1 MRWTIGKRIFAAL
14 TITSLVIVGLNAA
27 STRWSFQRGFVEYL
41 GQQEAERLSAV
52 VDGLAEIYRR
62 DASWEGLKNEH
73 RLWDELFRDKNE
85 YSRPPPRHSPAGDR
99 HLPRR
104 GGLPPN
110 DPLDLR
116 ARVALLDATGAIV
129 KGRDFLGEQ
138 ARRVEVSL
146 DGELVGELLVLPQTE
161 LTEQVDV
168 NFANEQTRSIIYTSI
183 LVLIF
188 AAVIAALIAKQLV
201 RPISALTAGTR
212 ALTAGT
218 FEKRITVARDD
229 ELGDLARDFNLLAET
244 LQANQTSRRQ
254 WVSDIA
260 HELRTPLAILSGE
273 LQAIEDGVRNFDE
286 GTRSS
291 LQAEVDRLGRLV
303 ADLHELTLSDEG
315 GLRYDQEIVDVAAI
329 IKQTL
334 DSSQIRFDDAELSL
348 QLDVGEEQLLVAGDS
363 ARLEQLFMNL
373 IENSIRYTDSPGAIE
388 VRISASDETIT
399 IVFEDSLPGVSVSEA
414 HRLFDRLYR
423 VDDSRNRTMGGS
435 GLGLSIC
442 ESIVGAHGGEI
453 TADQSNLGGVAIQIK
468 LPRVAASASKP

>member
-1 MRWTIGKRIFAAL
+1 MRWTIGKRIFTAL

-27 STRWSFQRGFVEYL
+27 SARWSFQRGFVEYL
-41 GQQEAERLSAV
+41 GQQETERLSGV

-73 RLWDELFRDKNE
+73 RLWDELFRDKIE
-85 YSRPPPRHSPAGDR
+85 HSRPPPRYSPMGDR
-99 HLPRR
+99 KPPRR

-116 ARVALLDATGAIV
+116 ARVALLDANGAIV

-138 ARRVEVSL
+138 TRRVEVSL

-188 AAVIAALIAKQLV
+188 AALIAALIAKQLV

-212 ALTAGT
+212 ALTAGS

-315 GLRYDQEIVDVAAI
+315 GLRYDQETVDVAAI
-329 IKQTL
+329 MKQTL
-334 DSSQIRFDDAELSL
+334 DASQMRFDDAELST

-388 VRISASDETIT
+388 VRINASDETVM
-399 IVFEDSLPGVSVSEA
+399 IVFEDSLPGVSESEA

-453 TADQSNLGGVAIQIK
+453 TAGQSNLGGVAIQIK